1 MTHVR
6 FIKMLTL
13 LRCCRDKIANFSR
26 LHCLA
31 IRGRD
36 LNTKKTKS
44 NVEKMTRKPRNH
56 VRILRYGLFQYS
68 LLNQYRK
75 NSLFRGTYLLHS
87 GFQSSLQLIYFPDGP
102 NNCSHC
108 NKVWHKTSPICDFP
122 LSISARLSFAPSQK
136 SRSHNRSCV

>member
-1 MTHVR
+1 MLWGQNCKFFKTPLTCNSRKRLEHKENQ
-6 FIKMLTL
+6 IK
-13 LRCCRDKIANFSR
+13 CI
-26 LHCLA
+26 
-31 IRGRD
+31 
-36 LNTKKTKS
+36 
-44 NVEKMTRKPRNH
+44 KMTREPRHH

-75 NSLFRGTYLLHS
+75 NSLFRGTYLLQS

-136 SRSHNRSCV
+136 SRRHNRSCV